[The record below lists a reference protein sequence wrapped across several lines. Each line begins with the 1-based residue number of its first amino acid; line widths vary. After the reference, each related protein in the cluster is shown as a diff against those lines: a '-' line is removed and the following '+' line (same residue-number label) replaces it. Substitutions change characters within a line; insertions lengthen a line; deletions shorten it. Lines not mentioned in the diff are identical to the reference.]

1 MAGWISSKLKVAES
15 LLQQIDQQAAE
26 SLGKSESSRSPYDGL
41 PQEIPKKADPSR
53 PLKYQLPTKSSP
65 SPPPPPDIGRP
76 VSVPPSPANSEPSVA
91 EGDWTELLSSADP
104 SSSLP
109 RPNGGAKKPAA
120 LLSPVGKGVRAGFGG
135 LVKPARRSDVAAS
148 EGETVKNVSVDR
160 EEPSASAGLRPS
172 RGSSS
177 FLDLT
182 KELFKQEFQG
192 GGGDRSRAIGSDIDS
207 KKLDV
212 KEGVEGGDD
221 SKSRSNEKSKHAGIA
236 LRTSG
241 SRDET
246 RSSLESD
253 EESSD
258 SNSAS
263 DSDEEERQKREE
275 RRRRKEQIIAERIA
289 AVAAEAIKE
298 REDIVARLEGEK
310 QSLEKL
316 LEEREKK
323 QAEEASEL
331 QMSMIEAME
340 AVEREKQKHNS
351 TMMEALARLAEP
363 ETTNAELAKSLAT
376 VQMHLESAVTRVG
389 ELHQQVELK
398 ELALKEDRRNL
409 FKIHQ
414 RGPSVEEV
422 ESLRRSQFKQE
433 ILDAE
438 YSFTCDKLLKLKDK
452 AKNLEEN
459 IKMMRRDIV
468 HPTEVEVELKKR
480 LDQLTD
486 RLIQKQMQVEALSS
500 EKATLVLR
508 IETVSKLLD
517 ESGFSQQATGFA
529 DNHELASSLEAIDI
543 EAGTQQPS
551 VSALRPAIRDKIR
564 TGQKQLGSAIQ
575 QLDFVFSI
583 GVIYLRRNKKAQV
596 CSLLYLLCLHLWVI
610 YILNSNSHVSD
621 SAKSGAVYSLESINM
636 TSNS

>member
-1 MAGWISSKLKVAES
+1 MAGWISSKLK
-15 LLQQIDQQAAE
+15 IDQQAAE

-53 PLKYQLPTKSSP
+53 PLKYQLPTKSWP

-76 VSVPPSPANSEPSVA
+76 VSVPPSPANSEPSVV

-104 SSSLP
+104 ASSLP

-120 LLSPVGKGVRAGFGG
+120 LLSPVGKGVRGGSGG

-148 EGETVKNVSVDR
+148 EGETVKNVSGDR

-192 GGGDRSRAIGSDIDS
+192 GGGDHSRSLGSDIDS

-258 SNSAS
+258 STSAS

-289 AVAAEAIKE
+289 AVAAEAIRE

-310 QSLEKL
+310 QSLEKI

-363 ETTNAELAKSLAT
+363 ESLLRAKRLLQTTNAELAKSLAT

-414 RGPSVEEV
+414 RGPSIEEV

-438 YSFTCDKLLKLKDK
+438 YSFTCDKLSKLKDK
-452 AKNLEEN
+452 VKNLEKN
-459 IKMMRRDIV
+459 IEMMRRDIV

-517 ESGFSQQATGFA
+517 ESGFSHQATGFA
-529 DNHELASSLEAIDI
+529 DLASSLEAIDI
-543 EAGTQQPS
+543 EAGSQQPS

-564 TGQKQLGSAIQ
+564 TGQKQLGSVIQ

-621 SAKSGAVYSLESINM
+621 SAKSGAVYSLESINT

>member
-1 MAGWISSKLKVAES
+1 MAGWISSKLK
-15 LLQQIDQQAAE
+15 IDQQAAE

-41 PQEIPKKADPSR
+41 PQEIPKKVDPSR
-53 PLKYQLPTKSSP
+53 PLKHQLPTKSWP

-91 EGDWTELLSSADP
+91 EEDWTELLSSADP
-104 SSSLP
+104 AGSLP
-109 RPNGGAKKPAA
+109 RPNGGAKKPTA
-120 LLSPVGKGVRAGFGG
+120 LLLPAGKGVRGGSGG

-148 EGETVKNVSVDR
+148 EGETVKNVSGDR

-172 RGSSS
+172 RRSSS

-192 GGGDRSRAIGSDIDS
+192 GGDDRSRALGSDIDS

-212 KEGVEGGDD
+212 KEGVEFGDD
-221 SKSRSNEKSKHAGIA
+221 SKSRSNEDTKPAGIA
-236 LRTSG
+236 LRASG
-241 SRDET
+241 SRDEA

-258 SNSAS
+258 STSAS

-275 RRRRKEQIIAERIA
+275 RRRRKEQINAERIA
-289 AVAAEAIKE
+289 AVAAEAIRE

-310 QSLEKL
+310 QSLEKI

-351 TMMEALARLAEP
+351 TMMEALACLAEL
-363 ETTNAELAKSLAT
+363 ETMNAELAKSLAT
-376 VQMHLESAVTRVG
+376 VQMHLERV
-389 ELHQQVELK
+389 
-398 ELALKEDRRNL
+398 
-409 FKIHQ
+409 
-414 RGPSVEEV
+414 V

-438 YSFTCDKLLKLKDK
+438 YSFTCDKLSKLKDK
-452 AKNLEEN
+452 
-459 IKMMRRDIV
+459 
-468 HPTEVEVELKKR
+468 
-480 LDQLTD
+480 
-486 RLIQKQMQVEALSS
+486 VEALSS

-508 IETVSKLLD
+508 IE
-517 ESGFSQQATGFA
+517 QATGFA

-564 TGQKQLGSAIQ
+564 TGQKQLGSVIQ

-583 GVIYLRRNKKAQV
+583 GVIYLRRNKKAQTA
-596 CSLLYLLCLHLWVI
+596 
-610 YILNSNSHVSD
+610 LNLALST
-621 SAKSGAVYSLESINM
+621 L
-636 TSNS
+636 

>member
-1 MAGWISSKLKVAES
+1 M
-15 LLQQIDQQAAE
+15 
-26 SLGKSESSRSPYDGL
+26 GKSESSRSPYDGL

-53 PLKYQLPTKSSP
+53 PLKYQLPTKSWP

-76 VSVPPSPANSEPSVA
+76 VSVPPSPANSEPSVV

-104 SSSLP
+104 ASSLP

-120 LLSPVGKGVRAGFGG
+120 LLSPVGKGVRGGSGG

-148 EGETVKNVSVDR
+148 EGETVKNVSGDR

-192 GGGDRSRAIGSDIDS
+192 GGGDHSRSLGSDIDS

-258 SNSAS
+258 STSAS

-289 AVAAEAIKE
+289 AVAAEAIRE

-310 QSLEKL
+310 QSLEKI

-323 QAEEASEL
+323 QAEEVLFLLCCLFFNFSWVWYSSSILFGYLLLLFIFSFEKIFKHILLSKAYSNN
-331 QMSMIEAME
+331 SMISCKYKYHIL
-340 AVEREKQKHNS
+340 VSCNKDFLERATLNMS
-351 TMMEALARLAEP
+351 IP
-363 ETTNAELAKSLAT
+363 TN
-376 VQMHLESAVTRVG
+376 
-389 ELHQQVELK
+389 LK
-398 ELALKEDRRNL
+398 EVMYA
-409 FKIHQ
+409 F
-414 RGPSVEEV
+414 
-422 ESLRRSQFKQE
+422 
-433 ILDAE
+433 
-438 YSFTCDKLLKLKDK
+438 
-452 AKNLEEN
+452 
-459 IKMMRRDIV
+459 
-468 HPTEVEVELKKR
+468 
-480 LDQLTD
+480 
-486 RLIQKQMQVEALSS
+486 
-500 EKATLVLR
+500 
-508 IETVSKLLD
+508 
-517 ESGFSQQATGFA
+517 
-529 DNHELASSLEAIDI
+529 
-543 EAGTQQPS
+543 
-551 VSALRPAIRDKIR
+551 
-564 TGQKQLGSAIQ
+564 
-575 QLDFVFSI
+575 
-583 GVIYLRRNKKAQV
+583 
-596 CSLLYLLCLHLWVI
+596 
-610 YILNSNSHVSD
+610 
-621 SAKSGAVYSLESINM
+621 
-636 TSNS
+636 

>member
-1 MAGWISSKLKVAES
+1 MAGWISSKLK
-15 LLQQIDQQAAE
+15 IDQQAAE

-41 PQEIPKKADPSR
+41 PQEIPKKVDPSR
-53 PLKYQLPTKSSP
+53 PLKHQLPTKSWP

-91 EGDWTELLSSADP
+91 EEDWTELLSSADP
-104 SSSLP
+104 AGSLP
-109 RPNGGAKKPAA
+109 RPNGGAKKPTA
-120 LLSPVGKGVRAGFGG
+120 LLLPAGKGVRGGSGG

-148 EGETVKNVSVDR
+148 EGETVKNVSGDR

-172 RGSSS
+172 RRSSS

-192 GGGDRSRAIGSDIDS
+192 GGDDRSRALGSDIDS

-212 KEGVEGGDD
+212 KEGVEFGDD
-221 SKSRSNEKSKHAGIA
+221 SKSRSNEDTKPAGIA
-236 LRTSG
+236 LRASG
-241 SRDET
+241 SRDEA

-258 SNSAS
+258 STSAS

-275 RRRRKEQIIAERIA
+275 RRRRKEQINAERIA
-289 AVAAEAIKE
+289 AVAAEAIRE

-310 QSLEKL
+310 QSLEKI

-351 TMMEALARLAEP
+351 TMMEALACLAEL
-363 ETTNAELAKSLAT
+363 EGKKVIADNECRACKIAGNSSNASGKS
-376 VQMHLESAVTRVG
+376 
-389 ELHQQVELK
+389 
-398 ELALKEDRRNL
+398 EDRRNL
-409 FKIHQ
+409 SKIHQ
-414 RGPSVEEV
+414 RGPSIEEV

-438 YSFTCDKLLKLKDK
+438 YSFTCDKLSKLKDK
-452 AKNLEEN
+452 
-459 IKMMRRDIV
+459 
-468 HPTEVEVELKKR
+468 
-480 LDQLTD
+480 
-486 RLIQKQMQVEALSS
+486 VEALSS

-508 IETVSKLLD
+508 IE
-517 ESGFSQQATGFA
+517 QATGFA

-564 TGQKQLGSAIQ
+564 TGQKQLGSVIQ

-583 GVIYLRRNKKAQV
+583 GVIYLRRNKKAQTA
-596 CSLLYLLCLHLWVI
+596 
-610 YILNSNSHVSD
+610 LNLALST
-621 SAKSGAVYSLESINM
+621 L
-636 TSNS
+636 